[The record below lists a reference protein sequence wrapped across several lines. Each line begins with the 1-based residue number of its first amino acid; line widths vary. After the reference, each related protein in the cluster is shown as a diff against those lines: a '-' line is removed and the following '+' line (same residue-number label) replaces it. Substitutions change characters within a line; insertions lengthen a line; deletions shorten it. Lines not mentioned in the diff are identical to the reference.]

1 MIAAKAEDLT
11 GALIATG
18 AMAHMMIQI
27 ILNIAVVTNSIP
39 NTGITLP
46 FISYGGTSVVFLLL
60 EMGLVLSVSGYSG
73 RNQILILTVA
83 VLVVICIFG
92 FRTRKIQVSGNVYYG
107 EGTITNWIEKDP
119 LSVNSL
125 YLLGKYTFDKGE
137 LPSGVESLKVSLKN
151 PWTVAVTVVEKSMLG
166 YVDYDEAMLYFDEQ
180 GIATLRSAKQIE
192 GVPYMEG
199 LSFDTAEVEIGK
211 VLPVEDDTIFE
222 KLAET
227 SRYLRKNALSPERI
241 VCNTDGSDVVLYF
254 GAVEVL
260 LGNEKY
266 EERLAQVG
274 PILEELKKK
283 YPDTAGTLHLENF
296 DSSSASIRF
305 TPQTAEQTAD
315 VQ

>member
-1 MIAAKAEDLT
+1 MKRKKRKKNIGKMIL
-11 GALIATG
+11 
-18 AMAHMMIQI
+18 
-27 ILNIAVVTNSIP
+27 
-39 NTGITLP
+39 
-46 FISYGGTSVVFLLL
+46 
-60 EMGLVLSVSGYSG
+60 
-73 RNQILILTVA
+73 ILILTVA
-83 VLVVICIFG
+83 VLVLICIFG

-180 GIATLRSAKQIE
+180 GSQRFGVQSRSRESRILKDFLLIQQKWKSE
-192 GVPYMEG
+192 KC
-199 LSFDTAEVEIGK
+199 F
-211 VLPVEDDTIFE
+211 PVEDDTIFE

-260 LGNEKY
+260 LGNESMKSVWH
-266 EERLAQVG
+266 R
-274 PILEELKKK
+274 
-283 YPDTAGTLHLENF
+283 
-296 DSSSASIRF
+296 
-305 TPQTAEQTAD
+305 
-315 VQ
+315 

>member
-1 MIAAKAEDLT
+1 MKRKKRKKNIGKMIL
-11 GALIATG
+11 
-18 AMAHMMIQI
+18 
-27 ILNIAVVTNSIP
+27 
-39 NTGITLP
+39 
-46 FISYGGTSVVFLLL
+46 
-60 EMGLVLSVSGYSG
+60 
-73 RNQILILTVA
+73 ILILTVA
-83 VLVVICIFG
+83 VLVLICIFG

-192 GVPYMEG
+192 GVPYIEG

-211 VLPVEDDTIFE
+211 VLPVEDDAIFE

-254 GAVEVL
+254 GTVEVL

>member
-1 MIAAKAEDLT
+1 M
-11 GALIATG
+11 
-18 AMAHMMIQI
+18 
-27 ILNIAVVTNSIP
+27 
-39 NTGITLP
+39 
-46 FISYGGTSVVFLLL
+46 
-60 EMGLVLSVSGYSG
+60 
-73 RNQILILTVA
+73 
-83 VLVVICIFG
+83 
-92 FRTRKIQVSGNVYYG
+92 
-107 EGTITNWIEKDP
+107 
-119 LSVNSL
+119 
-125 YLLGKYTFDKGE
+125 
-137 LPSGVESLKVSLKN
+137 SLKN

-192 GVPYMEG
+192 GVPYIEG

-211 VLPVEDDTIFE
+211 VLPVEDDAIFE

>member
-1 MIAAKAEDLT
+1 MIL
-11 GALIATG
+11 
-18 AMAHMMIQI
+18 
-27 ILNIAVVTNSIP
+27 
-39 NTGITLP
+39 
-46 FISYGGTSVVFLLL
+46 
-60 EMGLVLSVSGYSG
+60 
-73 RNQILILTVA
+73 ILILTVA
-83 VLVVICIFG
+83 VLVLICIFG

-192 GVPYMEG
+192 GVPYIEG

-211 VLPVEDDTIFE
+211 VLPVEDDAIFE

-241 VCNTDGSDVVLYF
+241 VC

-266 EERLAQVG
+266 EARLAQVG